1 MVERMLPSAQSDETG
16 FDELI
21 ARCMADA
28 DSGRT
33 IDRESLKAE
42 HPNYAD
48 RLDEYFHDAD
58 FLEQF
63 LSTLRGGSS
72 VPAERPRPQQRPT
85 AVAEL
90 PPPAQADPRE
100 VAGRYRLIQRL
111 GRGGMGTVHLAYD
124 SLLERYVALKFGN
137 FDANESPELLQRFR
151 SEARA
156 LAKLH
161 HPNFCQVYDVSDHEG
176 QPFITMQFVEGRPLA
191 DYITD
196 HTLQPVRPAATL
208 VYKLAGALASLHDK
222 KIVHRDLKP
231 MNIMINTDGEPVIV
245 DFGLARREDDPRL
258 SMNGVVIG
266 TPQYMSPEQIQG
278 RSHELGPSADIHSL
292 GVVFYQLLTGRLPYP
307 GRRIEELAIEIC
319 AASPKRPSEYCPD
332 LDARVDD
339 ICMKMIAGPAESRL
353 ASMSA
358 VAAKLAAYLESPEE
372 EEPAVGSIR
381 DVVEPTPVDGVQRP
395 TVCRLSHFSPVSK
408 RSPALDPK
416 NVFTAPK
423 DLGSTDGTRG
433 HATPVQATATLAR
446 QLVKPQPLSQTGWN
460 GISPRRLGLV
470 VLFVAAFSGVI
481 LGAAA
486 IIGGRQYGSDPPANP
501 AAGVDSGASSP
512 AASAPAAGAAA
523 AAVKAEQA
531 PPREDDDQARL
542 VELVPTADDLNPI
555 AVAFDPSATLTA
567 LASENRINLYSLGA
581 ENQPQVLL
589 ETDKNVHVVNMAGS
603 RDGTILAAVTTDA
616 LHVWDFLKIEKRYSF
631 ALEPRQSSDP
641 QEQPLTCDTLA
652 LSADGQL
659 VAAVDRRFRL
669 RVWNTQT
676 GELVKSLELDHRPD
690 SIAFSPSNAFLAIG
704 HHQGSVIVRGVLDD
718 RILMQT
724 KEPVAINDLE
734 FSPDGRLVVV
744 VARNRSVKVRNAS
757 TGTVEWDLPG
767 ATNVQ
772 RASFTNDGRTLV
784 TASSDQALRLWS
796 VATREEPRQL
806 RVTGEPIELA
816 FSPNGLYVAAVH
828 RQSST
833 THDRRSISTWMLP
846 DDLIAGTD
854 DAVLIARF
862 VARGSTIESI
872 ALSPDGRL
880 VAAAAGDPEDMTPAQ
895 VYIWD
900 LASRSLIR
908 TLPTKL
914 PNVVRL
920 RWSPRGDQLAAMS
933 DSGVFQFWDPQSGE
947 VLYAQS
953 PKLRD
958 GAGALGTAE
967 VFDFDLLA
975 GGSLLALAGSAGVDL
990 IELPSLERS
999 TANSKSSAGRIGAIA
1014 GLADRPSFLAGGWRP
1029 PQDDV
1034 QPASK
1039 KHATIFLQEAGR
1051 PNPQASWNASG
1062 GFVDSISVSRDGVWA
1077 LTGSEDL
1084 ELWDLRSTPPA
1095 LRQRWRTAPTGDRYA
1110 SMVGAVSPD
1119 GSRVLLAT
1127 REGTFARLF
1136 LLDAAGHEICS
1147 LAGRQGGLN
1156 AVAFTPDGRLA
1167 LSAGDQALDVW
1178 RLPLP
1183 TTRDRSIISWVFRN
1197 GGEVLVQNENQEST
1211 GYTSNAGLLPE
1222 GDLKLVGI
1230 LLNAPATVP
1239 NKELGRL
1246 EGLQYLRELQF
1257 IGHPVAGGSLTDEGA
1272 GKLANLPSL
1281 TMLFFN
1287 NNHVTDA
1294 ALENLSRLPSVEH
1307 LGLRRT
1313 DITNAGV
1320 AHLVTMLNLRVL
1332 DLGQTAI
1339 GDEALPHLNAL
1350 PNLTDL
1356 YLDDT
1361 QVTDNLVNLLG
1372 GFPRL
1377 ELLDLR
1383 NSDVSEAVA
1392 ARLRAQFPG
1401 ARILWSPRRNAP

>member
-1 MVERMLPSAQSDETG
+1 MVEPMLPTAQSDEIG

-72 VPAERPRPQQRPT
+72 VPVEQPRPQQRPT

-208 VYKLAGALASLHDK
+208 IYKLAGALASLHDK

-319 AASPKRPSEYCPD
+319 AASPKHPSDYCPD
-332 LDARVDD
+332 LDARVDA

-353 ASMSA
+353 TSMSA
-358 VAAKLAAYLESPEE
+358 VAGELARYLESPEE
-372 EEPAVGSIR
+372 EEPAAGSNR
-381 DVVEPTPVDGVQRP
+381 EVVEPTPADGVQRP

-408 RSPALDPK
+408 RSPAFDPK
-416 NVFTAPK
+416 HVFTAPE
-423 DLGSTDGTRG
+423 DLGSTDGTRR
-433 HATPVQATATLAR
+433 HVTPVQATATLAR

-486 IIGGRQYGSDPPANP
+486 IIGGRQYGSDQPAGQP
-501 AAGVDSGASSP
+501 AGGDPSVSS
-512 AASAPAAGAAA
+512 AASIPAAGAAA
-523 AAVKAEQA
+523 AAVKAEQIT
-531 PPREDDDQARL
+531 PREDDDQARL
-542 VELVPTADDLNPI
+542 VEVVPPADELNPI
-555 AVAFDPSATLTA
+555 AVAFDPSSTLTA
-567 LASENRINLYSLGA
+567 VASEDRINVYSLGA
-581 ENQPQVLL
+581 ENRPRTLL
-589 ETDKNVHVVNMAGS
+589 ETGKDARVLNMVGS
-603 RDGTILAAVTTDA
+603 RDGTILAGLATDA
-616 LHVWDFLKIEKRYSF
+616 LHVWDFLKMEKRHTF
-631 ALEPRQSSDP
+631 ALEPYKSSDA
-641 QEQPLTCDTLA
+641 QGQTDSYDALA
-652 LSADGQL
+652 LSSDGQL

-669 RVWNTQT
+669 RVWSTQT
-676 GELVKSLELDHRPD
+676 GELVKSLDLDHRPD
-690 SIAFSPSNAFLAIG
+690 AIAFSPSNAFLAVG
-704 HHQGSVIVRGVLDD
+704 HHQGSVIVRGVRDD

-724 KEPVAINDLE
+724 KEPVAISDLD
-734 FSPDGRLVVV
+734 FSPDGRLLVVV
-744 VARNRSVKVRNAS
+744 GRNRSVKVRNVG
-757 TGTVEWDLPG
+757 TGTIEWDLPG

-772 RASFTNDGRTLV
+772 RAAFSNDGRTLA
-784 TASSDQALRLWS
+784 TASSDQSLRLWN
-796 VATREEPRQL
+796 VETRNEPRQL
-806 RVTGEPIELA
+806 RMTGEPTELA

-828 RQSST
+828 KKSDA

-846 DDLIAGTD
+846 DDLIAGSD
-854 DAVLIARF
+854 NAVLIARF
-862 VARGSTIESI
+862 VAPGATIERI

-880 VAAAAGDPEDMTPAQ
+880 VAAAAARDLENMAPAQ
-895 VYIWD
+895 VHIWD
-900 LASRSLIR
+900 LASRSLVR

-914 PNVVRL
+914 PTVDQL
-920 RWSPRGDQLAAMS
+920 RWSSRGDQLAAMS
-933 DSGVFQFWDPQSGE
+933 HTGVFQFWDPQSGE
-947 VLYAQS
+947 GLYAQS
-953 PKLRD
+953 SKLRD
-958 GAGALGTAE
+958 GVGALGTAE
-967 VFDFDLLA
+967 TFDFDFLA
-975 GGSLLALAGSAGVDL
+975 GGSLLALAGSAGVEL
-990 IELPSLERS
+990 IELPSLARS
-999 TANSKSSAGRIGAIA
+999 TANSKPIAGRIGTIA
-1014 GLADRPSFLAGGWRP
+1014 GFADRPSFLAENLLP
-1029 PQDDV
+1029 PQDGV
-1034 QPASK
+1034 QPASN
-1039 KHATIFLQEAGR
+1039 KHATIFLQEVGQ
-1051 PNPQASWNASG
+1051 PSPQASWSTSG
-1062 GFVDSISVSRDGVWA
+1062 GSVSLLLVSRDGASA
-1077 LTGSEDL
+1077 LTGGEDL

-1095 LRQRWRTAPTGDRYA
+1095 LRQSWRNSPTGDRFA
-1110 SMVGAVSPD
+1110 PQIGDLSSD
-1119 GSRVLLAT
+1119 GSRVLFTT
-1127 REGTFARLF
+1127 RDGTRSMLF
-1136 LLDAAGHEICS
+1136 VLDAAGHEICS
-1147 LAGRQGGLN
+1147 MAGQQGSVN
-1156 AVAFTPDGRLA
+1156 AVAFTLDGRLA
-1167 LSAGDQALDVW
+1167 LSAGEQALDVW

-1183 TTRDRSIISWVFRN
+1183 TTRDRSAISWVIRN
-1197 GGEVLVQNENQEST
+1197 GGEVSVQNENLDPM
-1211 GYTSNAGLLPE
+1211 GYTSNANKLPDGE
-1222 GDLKLVGI
+1222 LKLVGV
-1230 LLNAPATVP
+1230 LLNNLETLP
-1239 NKELGRL
+1239 NAELGRL
-1246 EGLQYLRELQF
+1246 DGLQFLRELQF
-1257 IGHPVAGGSLTDEGA
+1257 IGHPVAGGPLTDEGVNQ
-1272 GKLANLPSL
+1272 LANLPSL

-1287 NNHVTDA
+1287 NNSNVTDG
-1294 ALENLSRLPSVEH
+1294 ALRNLSRLLSVEQ

-1313 DITNAGV
+1313 GITNAGV
-1320 AHLVTMLNLRVL
+1320 AHLASMPNIELL

-1361 QVTDNLVNLLG
+1361 QVTDNLVNVLG
-1372 GFPRL
+1372 SFPRL
-1377 ELLDLR
+1377 KLLDLR
-1383 NSDVSEAVA
+1383 KSDVSEATAV
-1392 ARLRAQFPG
+1392 RLRAQYPG
-1401 ARILWSPRRNAP
+1401 ARILWSPRRK